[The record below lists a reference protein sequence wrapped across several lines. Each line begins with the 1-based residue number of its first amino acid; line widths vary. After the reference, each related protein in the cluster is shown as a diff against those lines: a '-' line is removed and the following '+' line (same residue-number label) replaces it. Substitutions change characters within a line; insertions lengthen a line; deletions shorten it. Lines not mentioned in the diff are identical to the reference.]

1 MWTVLAMCAVGALI
15 GWGTNLIAVRLLFK
29 PIEPIRIPI
38 IGYEIQGLIPK
49 RRAEIARSVA
59 ATIEKDLLSLETI
72 LEKIIAGIDKK
83 QVLEMLEERLVTVI
97 KANLPTLMQPF
108 AGAIQRQIHELIEK
122 QGEQLLMELTEALI
136 HKAVTEVRVSDLI
149 EERILALDLVQLEDM
164 IIALAKKEL
173 KQIEVLGGVLGFAVG
188 LIQGLITLVF
198 A

>member
-59 ATIEKDLLSLETI
+59 ATIEKDLLSLEAI
-72 LEKIIAGIDKK
+72 LDKIIAGIDKQ
-83 QVLEMLEERLVTVI
+83 QVLEMLEEKLVTVI

-173 KQIEVLGGVLGFAVG
+173 KQIEVLGGVLGFIVG
-188 LIQGLITLVF
+188 LIQGLISYVI